1 MAQAHVTMDQ
11 FLRLSKRLDQ
21 FAQRINDEVVIKVFP
36 VGSLYLSLIEDNPAV
51 YLGGQWERYAK
62 GCCLVGVDPDDADF
76 SEVGYKTGTKTV
88 ALTETQNGAHTH
100 VQNAHTHAQNAHTHI
115 QNAHTHP
122 QEPHTHMSNI
132 QHSDGTLV
140 TGDYLSIGLSYG
152 ECRMRHVSGT
162 TAAVNQSTAAVN
174 QSAMAQ
180 NQSAAAVNQP
190 SGSGAPHNNIQPS
203 VPVYIWV
210 RVA

>member
-36 VGSLYLSLIEDNPAV
+36 VGSLYLSLTEENPAA

-76 SEVGYKTGTKTV
+76 AQAGQKTGAKTV
-88 ALTETQNGAHTH
+88 ALTEAQNGVHTHAQNAHTH
-100 VQNAHTHAQNAHTHI
+100 VQNAHTHTQNAHTHV
-115 QNAHTHP
+115 
-122 QEPHTHMSNI
+122 QEPHTHLFNI
-132 QHSDGTLV
+132 QHTDGTLV
-140 TGDYLSIGLSYG
+140 TAEYIDIGLSSG
-152 ECRMRHVSGT
+152 QCRMRYVSGAT
-162 TAAVNQSTAAVN
+162 SAVNQSIAATN
-174 QSAMAQ
+174 QSAAAV

-190 SGSGAPHNNIQPS
+190 SGSGTPHNNIQPS